1 MSTARVLVWHVFC
14 ALCIFKQLED
24 RDMRR
29 DAAQASLNKNGDKTR
44 CAQTA
49 VEIEMISEPTF
60 CPSNCVGT
68 AHGAGT

>member
-1 MSTARVLVWHVFC
+1 
-14 ALCIFKQLED
+14 
-24 RDMRR
+24 MRR

-68 AHGAGT
+68 AHGAGTQKQSKTEIAGCKP